1 MSQVFFKTF
10 VSENLDLIRH
20 ICRAYARDEE
30 ELKDFIQEVTV
41 QLWKSHEKFQGKS
54 QVSTW
59 VYRVALNVCL
69 SLARK
74 NKRQIQTFSLDKI
87 DVSEDLSTEEK
98 EQIELLYASIRKLK
112 EGDRAIML
120 LYLENKSYKEIAE
133 ILGISVTNV
142 GVKVN
147 RLKNQLKKMING

>member
-1 MSQVFFKTF
+1 MSQAFFKTF
-10 VSENLDLIRH
+10 VTENMDLIRH
-20 ICRAYARDEE
+20 ICRAYARNEE

-41 QLWKSHEKFQGKS
+41 QLWRSHHRFEGKS

-74 NKRQIQTFSLDKI
+74 NKRQVQTFSIDKVDI
-87 DVSEDLSTEEK
+87 SEDVSTEEK
-98 EQIELLYASIRKLK
+98 EQIEMLYGAIRKLK
-112 EGDRAIML
+112 EGDRAIIL

-147 RLKNQLKKMING
+147 RLKNQLKKMVNG

>member
-1 MSQVFFKTF
+1 MSQAFFKTF
-10 VSENLDLIRH
+10 VTENMDLIRH
-20 ICRAYARDEE
+20 ICRAYARSEE

-41 QLWKSHEKFQGKS
+41 QLWKSHERFEGKS

-74 NKRQIQTFSLDKI
+74 NKRQVQTFSIDKVDI
-87 DVSEDLSTEEK
+87 SEDVSTEEK
-98 EQIELLYASIRKLK
+98 EQIEQLYGAIRKLK
-112 EGDRAIML
+112 EGDRAILL

-147 RLKNQLKKMING
+147 RLKNQLKNMING